1 MCLFTIGKGN
11 NPVNIDSL
19 TDVLVESGDVKSSI
33 TNLFRLSDSVISENP
48 GQALI
53 YNQEAYELALKAGE
67 SKDAINGLLNMVE
80 ISYTMSDL
88 KNAMQYAFTAREIA
102 EKESLRM
109 ELAIILDHMGMI
121 YYDIGDKQKCSQVY
135 FESLKI
141 YEELNEKV
149 GMSKDLSWIGL
160 LYYDQHNYNK
170 SWEYYSK
177 SLELAKEMNSQ
188 EGIAANLN
196 NLARVLVSRKLYKES
211 LKYFE
216 ESLEIHKKLNEPYAI
231 ASNYLNIGIAHHSL
245 EEYSI
250 ALDYYSKAME
260 LFNSVSNQV
269 RIASTRIKMGETYL
283 EMKNIDKSIQNGKIA
298 LEIGQKNDYKDI
310 IYKAAK
316 LLHKIYLSEH
326 DTIIAYRYSVI
337 EDQLKDSLDQSAKG
351 KSLASLELQ
360 YIFEKR
366 DQEELISRQRKNA
379 VIIVGFVVMALV
391 IAIILLI
398 SNQLRLKAKKNR
410 LEKKTLEQE
419 LDFKKKELILNVLS
433 LMKQNEMFADISRK
447 ILQYEGQVQNP
458 ETLEILNTIGSK
470 VRKSNEK
477 QGLKE
482 FSLRFKEIHKDF
494 YDTLLSKFPNLTPN
508 ELRLCAFLKLNMTS
522 KEISELTGQQLNT
535 LEHARYILRQKLNI
549 SNSDVNLITFLA
561 QI

>member
-1 MCLFTIGKGN
+1 
-11 NPVNIDSL
+11 
-19 TDVLVESGDVKSSI
+19 
-33 TNLFRLSDSVISENP
+33 
-48 GQALI
+48 
-53 YNQEAYELALKAGE
+53 
-67 SKDAINGLLNMVE
+67 
-80 ISYTMSDL
+80 
-88 KNAMQYAFTAREIA
+88 
-102 EKESLRM
+102 
-109 ELAIILDHMGMI
+109 
-121 YYDIGDKQKCSQVY
+121 
-135 FESLKI
+135 
-141 YEELNEKV
+141 
-149 GMSKDLSWIGL
+149 
-160 LYYDQHNYNK
+160 
-170 SWEYYSK
+170 
-177 SLELAKEMNSQ
+177 
-188 EGIAANLN
+188 
-196 NLARVLVSRKLYKES
+196 
-211 LKYFE
+211 
-216 ESLEIHKKLNEPYAI
+216 
-231 ASNYLNIGIAHHSL
+231 
-245 EEYSI
+245 
-250 ALDYYSKAME
+250 
-260 LFNSVSNQV
+260 
-269 RIASTRIKMGETYL
+269 
-283 EMKNIDKSIQNGKIA
+283 
-298 LEIGQKNDYKDI
+298 
-310 IYKAAK
+310 
-316 LLHKIYLSEH
+316 
-326 DTIIAYRYSVI
+326 
-337 EDQLKDSLDQSAKG
+337 
-351 KSLASLELQ
+351 
-360 YIFEKR
+360 
-366 DQEELISRQRKNA
+366 
-379 VIIVGFVVMALV
+379 VGFVVMALV